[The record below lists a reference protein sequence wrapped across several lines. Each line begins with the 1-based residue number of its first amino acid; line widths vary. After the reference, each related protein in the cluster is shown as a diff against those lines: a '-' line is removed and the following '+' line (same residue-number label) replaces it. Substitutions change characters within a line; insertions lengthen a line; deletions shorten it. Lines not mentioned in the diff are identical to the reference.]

1 MNKATVKHFSGR
13 MDMFKRFV
21 MVLALCAVVFTAF
34 GVRPVA
40 AKAPDGAA
48 ASTTNPSVSRFVS
61 CIRWDVQN
69 LGRVKKL
76 SPQGYQ
82 DLEKVLN
89 VAIAGSGF
97 WSNQYV
103 VAVRTGA
110 ALAKFFGYDFIWAL
124 GMVQDCW
131 RYL

>member
-1 MNKATVKHFSGR
+1 MKKATGFQTAGKMS
-13 MDMFKRFV
+13 MFKRLV
-21 MVLALCAVVFTAF
+21 MVLALCAVVFTAV
-34 GVRPVA
+34 GAHPVA
-40 AKAPDGAA
+40 ASAPGS
-48 ASTTNPSVSRFVS
+48 ASDSSSPSVSRFVS

-69 LGRVKKL
+69 LGRAKKL

-82 DLEKVLN
+82 DMEKALN
-89 VAIAGSGF
+89 VAINGSGW

-103 VAVRTGA
+103 VAVRTGVT
-110 ALAKFFGYDFIWAL
+110 LARFFGYDLVWAL